1 MIISYRFLKICTGRF
16 SANVTKGI
24 WHTYATSLFYVIIA
38 SRRLSCVK
46 KDLSVMAV
54 KLIQSFGPESYILFY
69 FLFTGRMQKA
79 VLYPALQNSQS
90 GGFSILLF

>member
-1 MIISYRFLKICTGRF
+1 MIISYRFLRICAGRF

-38 SRRLSCVK
+38 SRRRSCVK

-54 KLIQSFGPESYILFY
+54 RLIQSFGPESYIL

-90 GGFSILLF
+90 GGFFYLAFLK